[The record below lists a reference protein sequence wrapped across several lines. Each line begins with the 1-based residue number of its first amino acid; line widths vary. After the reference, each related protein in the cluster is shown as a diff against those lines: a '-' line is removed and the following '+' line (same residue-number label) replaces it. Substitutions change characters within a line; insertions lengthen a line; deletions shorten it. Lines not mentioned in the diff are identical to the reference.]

1 MSSFRFRGIS
11 LSDSKRAEAISH
23 TQFYEYKNNWVKLNS
38 WLHTLSIRGELP
50 KLDINDEIDIPDDFN
65 PPEGLIKLYR
75 KKFNKREK
83 SHRELWMKE
92 DLFNFPEIKNIKRKK
107 SNYRKSFFDNRYER
121 ESTPGVNVSSAK
133 LLGIKGLDEYDQK
146 VNWVLASTLF
156 CVSTF
161 YENSNDGTF
170 NLVKKLEKRVSK

>member
-65 PPEGLIKLYR
+65 PPEGLIKFYE

-83 SHRELWMKE
+83 SHR
-92 DLFNFPEIKNIKRKK
+92 
-107 SNYRKSFFDNRYER
+107 SF
-121 ESTPGVNVSSAK
+121 G
-133 LLGIKGLDEYDQK
+133 
-146 VNWVLASTLF
+146 
-156 CVSTF
+156 
-161 YENSNDGTF
+161 
-170 NLVKKLEKRVSK
+170 